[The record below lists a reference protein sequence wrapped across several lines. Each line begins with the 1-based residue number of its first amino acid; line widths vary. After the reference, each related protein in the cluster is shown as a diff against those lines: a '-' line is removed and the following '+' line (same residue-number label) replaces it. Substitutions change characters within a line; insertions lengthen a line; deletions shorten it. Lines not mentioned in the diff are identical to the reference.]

1 MCGCRKAAAA
11 AAGAGATPGVVA
23 QRVGRRM
30 APAAT
35 VAVAPVAFAAAVV
48 VEPEVIYTSIW
59 GPPLWRALHIAAVFS
74 DRIYVRNDWPT
85 LLYYLQESLPC
96 PDCTGHY
103 RSWYSSHPF
112 IRGNN
117 SPDVRKQ
124 AHEWLVALHNDVNVR
139 TEKPTMTP
147 DEAAALFGGDRLA
160 RIAEA
165 EAAVASLRRIV
176 GKQALS
182 VLFKILQL
190 IKRR

>member
-11 AAGAGATPGVVA
+11 GATPGVVGTP
-23 QRVGRRM
+23 RVGRRM
-30 APAAT
+30 APA
-35 VAVAPVAFAAAVV
+35 VAPAAAPVAFAAAVV
-48 VEPEVIYTSIW
+48 VEPEVIDTSIW

-103 RSWYSSHPF
+103 RSWYASHPF
-112 IRGNN
+112 IRGNT
-117 SPDVRKQ
+117 SPDVRTQ

-147 DEAAALFGGDRLA
+147 DAAATLFGGDRLT

-165 EAAVASLRRIV
+165 EAAVASLRNIV
-176 GKQALS
+176 GKRALS
-182 VLFKILQL
+182 VLYKILQL